1 MEIVICSTPE
11 EAGEVAAARVAQVV
25 KEAGPTAVLG
35 VATGSSPLA
44 LYEGLTRRVEDGSL
58 DLSQA
63 SAFALDEYVGLP
75 AGDPNSYAA
84 TIDETVTVPLKMNP
98 ANVHVPDGDAADL
111 KQACEDYEAAIKA
124 AGGVDVQILGI
135 GSNGHIGFNEPSS
148 SGQSDTWMW
157 GWNNINGFPE
167 GVVEIADEVYNFG
180 EHFDEPLL
188 TVAQQPLGEAERT
201 AEGLPD
207 ADYGFGVERTFVHVA
222 QALSGIAAPLY
233 YRAPTGN
240 GSFVWFLLSNPA
252 EFALPPA
259 TVLKTLSAL
268 TESLQSGYVHDAV
281 AALTG
286 YADKREGVT
295 LELGEGAAVL
305 HTTDGDVNVELD
317 EQGRIA
323 RIFGTAGGGTTHV
336 VTPQDAPAPQ
346 APPAARAAGVRSA
359 GEEGLLRQAVRSLTE
374 PVVQIASAGRRPR
387 RLNATKHPRAAATQM
402 TPDMP
407 SATGPP

>member
-1 MEIVICSTPE
+1 MTDQPVRNTEISLTLNPDAPKVPQLIDGIIILAV
-11 EAGEVAAARVAQVV
+11 EAQ
-25 KEAGPTAVLG
+25 
-35 VATGSSPLA
+35 
-44 LYEGLTRRVEDGSL
+44 
-58 DLSQA
+58 
-63 SAFALDEYVGLP
+63 
-75 AGDPNSYAA
+75 NSYLEQFEGF
-84 TIDETVTVPLKMNP
+84 DRW
-98 ANVHVPDGDAADL
+98 DADL
-111 KQACEDYEAAIKA
+111 AAQTFTLSRA
-124 AGGVDVQILGI
+124 DRNLVFTPYFVG
-135 GSNGHIGFNEPSS
+135 SS

-157 GWNNINGFPE
+157 GWNNINGFPD

-407 SATGPP
+407 SATGAP